1 MVWQARIS
9 RRRCRAVRDLAGDAC
24 MASRRMLASMV
35 STETGRSRPG
45 IEGNGHSPW
54 RLVGAI
60 TLTDI
65 ASRRSLARERMR
77 RHRRRREAGQQCVTL
92 TLHEYQVLALVAC
105 GFLGRDQQQ
114 NREAVAD
121 ALRAYLSEWAMPP
134 LE

>member
-1 MVWQARIS
+1 MH
-9 RRRCRAVRDLAGDAC
+9 GFTPE
-24 MASRRMLASMV
+24 LASLV

-54 RLVGAI
+54 LVGAI
-60 TLTDI
+60 TLIDI

-92 TLHEYQVLALVAC
+92 TLHEYQVWTLVAC
-105 GFLGRDQQQ
+105 GFLGRDQRQ

-121 ALRAYLSEWAMPP
+121 ALRAYLSEYAMPP
-134 LE
+134 IE

>member
-1 MVWQARIS
+1 
-9 RRRCRAVRDLAGDAC
+9 
-24 MASRRMLASMV
+24 MASRRMLASLV
-35 STETGRSRPG
+35 SRETGRSRPG
-45 IEGNGHSPW
+45 IEGNGHR

-77 RHRRRREAGQQCVTL
+77 RHRRRREAGQQSVTL
-92 TLHEYQVLALVAC
+92 TLHEYQVWALVAC
-105 GFLGRDQQQ
+105 GFLVKDQRQ

-134 LE
+134 FE